1 MVDCALTNIKL
12 VAVVLPNVVEVDA
25 PCEGWRHH
33 TQSVPSP
40 LCNIII
46 TTTSRGHPTA
56 DTNHRTCCS
65 SLLGNSENCEHFAP
79 WLSDKDIWQIRRMT
93 SANSE
98 QFLCFLYS
106 ITMSEV

>member
-1 MVDCALTNIKL
+1 MIDCALPNIKL
-12 VAVVLPNVVEVDA
+12 VVVVVQPNVVEVDA
-25 PCEGWRHH
+25 PCEGCRHH

-40 LCNIII
+40 LCNEIII
-46 TTTSRGHPTA
+46 TTSGHPTA

-65 SLLGNSENCEHFAP
+65 SLLGTSENCEHFAS

-93 SANSE
+93 SENSE